1 MPSTLSTRRRQG
13 RTSKRRGT
21 NLRTPKST
29 NPATYAETSTSSG
42 GTVPKTYCAIDLG
55 AESGR
60 VVLARFRAGR
70 LETHEVRR
78 FANEPVNYGGSLHW
92 DVARLWLEICRAVA
106 DLPEGKLDGI
116 GVDAWG
122 VDYALLDHS
131 GELLENPYHYRDART
146 NGVMDKLLSA
156 VSKEEIYN
164 ATGIQFMPINTLY
177 QLVSAER
184 GAPRV
189 LEAADRLVTIPDLFH
204 YWLSGKAV
212 CEFTNATTTQL
223 VNARTRIWDK
233 ALMERVGLPS
243 RLPGPMTEP
252 GTILGP
258 VLPQVAGRRR
268 CPVVLPGSHD
278 TASAVAAVS
287 AREGTAF
294 LSSGTWSLVG
304 MEVDAPVITSESLR
318 LNFTN
323 EGGVNGTTRLLRN
336 VMGLWIVQSCRKSW
350 DARDQNHSYRDLM
363 ELAAQAPAF
372 QILFDPDDKSFLNP
386 EDMPAAIDRLCEKT
400 GQPKPRSIGTCVRGT
415 LESLAFK
422 YRVVIQELERLT
434 AKSIDQIRVIGGGS
448 RNRLLNQMTADAT
461 GKRVVAGPA
470 EAAVMGNVAV
480 QMMATGAVNSLKEAR
495 AVIER
500 SVPTEVYEPRETQ
513 AWDSET
519 ERFRQY
525 CEMDLCSK

>member
-1 MPSTLSTRRRQG
+1 MPSTRSTGYGLRRA
-13 RTSKRRGT
+13 SKQRKPA
-21 NLRTPKST
+21 LRTRKRT
-29 NPATYAETSTSSG
+29 NPATDTETFTGSRGAVSRA
-42 GTVPKTYCAIDLG
+42 YCAIDLG

-60 VVLARFRAGR
+60 VVLAQLRAGR
-70 LETHEVRR
+70 LETQEIRR
-78 FANEPVNYGGSLHW
+78 FANEPVTCSGSLRW
-92 DVARLWLEICRAVA
+92 DVARLWLEIRRAIA

-122 VDYALLDHS
+122 VDYALLDQR
-131 GELLENPYHYRDART
+131 GELIENPYHYRDART
-146 NGVMDKLLSA
+146 NGVMDNLLNA

-164 ATGIQFMPINTLY
+164 TTGIQFMPINTLY
-177 QLVSAER
+177 QLLAAKR
-184 GAPRV
+184 DAPGV
-189 LEAADRLVTIPDLFH
+189 LEAAKRLVTIPDLFH
-204 YWLSGKAV
+204 YWLSGETV

-223 VNARTRIWDK
+223 VNARARTWDA
-233 ALMERVGLPS
+233 ALMERVGLPYC
-243 RLPGPMTEP
+243 LPGSIVEP
-252 GTILGP
+252 GSILGP
-258 VLPQVAGRRR
+258 MRPGVAGRRR

-287 AREGTAF
+287 ARDGAAF

-304 MEVDAPVITSESLR
+304 TEVDAPVITSESLR

-336 VMGLWIVQSCRKSW
+336 VMGLWIVQGCRKSW
-350 DARDQNHSYRDLM
+350 AARHQNYSYRDLM
-363 ELAAQAPAF
+363 ELAAQQPPF
-372 QILFDPDDKSFLNP
+372 RILFDPDDKSLLNP

-400 GQPKPRSIGTCVRGT
+400 GQPKPRSIGTYVRGT

-422 YRVVIQELERLT
+422 YRDVIEKLERLT
-434 AKSIDQIRVIGGGS
+434 AKPIDQIRVIGGGA

-461 GKRVVAGPA
+461 GKPVVAGPA

-480 QMMATGAVNSLKEAR
+480 QMMATGGVNSLEEAR

-500 SVPTEVYEPRETQ
+500 SVSSEIYEPAETP
-513 AWDSET
+513 AWDGEA